1 MFFSIHIHQG
11 RAPEGYTMLLNY
23 IGGAQD
29 VGIAN
34 LTDEQIVDQVLYAA
48 VPSIST
54 PSLIRPSQHPLLSI
68 HLNTLS
74 YPSISTPSLIHPSQH
89 PLLSIHLNILLPYSA
104 ILQVHADISTIL
116 LKPGAEKPKVLGV
129 RVWAKAIPQYNK

>member
-1 MFFSIHIHQG
+1 MFFLIHIHQG

-34 LTDEQIVDQVLYAA
+34 LTDEQIVDQVRCSA
-48 VPSIST
+48 V
-54 PSLIRPSQHPLLSI
+54 

-74 YPSISTPSLIHPSQH
+74 YPSISTLSLIF
-89 PLLSIHLNILLPYSA
+89 HLNTLTFLIPLHCRYTPTY
-104 ILQVHADISTIL
+104 LQF
-116 LKPGAEKPKVLGV
+116 
-129 RVWAKAIPQYNK
+129 Y